1 MKGVFTGTRGI
12 LWGPESKVQ
21 RCLART
27 RRGTPC
33 QRPAEVNPLT
43 GKRSRCRFHGGLA
56 GCRTAEGKARI
67 SAANTKHGRFT
78 KAAKEKRKAEL
89 GTKRAAVAARHAELA
104 SLHTESMQLKREL
117 VRERRPAELVRN
129 RYRPHVVSPAKLD
142 G

>member
-12 LWGPESKVQ
+12 LWGPLSKVQ

-27 RRGTPC
+27 RRGTMC

-78 KAAKEKRKAEL
+78 KAAKERRRAELQVKRAAAAIRKAEL
-89 GTKRAAVAARHAELA
+89 EHLKA
-104 SLHTESMQLKREL
+104 ESMRLRREL
-117 VRERRPAELVRN
+117 QLVR
-129 RYRPHVVSPAKLD
+129 RKP
-142 G
+142 

>member
-33 QRPAEVNPLT
+33 QRPAETNPLT

-78 KAAKEKRKAEL
+78 NAAKEKRKEALEAKREAAEI
-89 GTKRAAVAARHAELA
+89 RRDELA
-104 SLHTESMQLKREL
+104 YLQTENMKLKREL
-117 VRERRPAELVRN
+117 ALERKTGRPGSGPN
-129 RYRPHVVSPAKLD
+129 IGPA
-142 G
+142 